1 MDTKAEYRKQV
12 NEMGKKEFTFLKMQ
26 EYGFWPSNLPT
37 PYERQQNETAEDFE
51 NRKKLLGKYQ
61 KLSEQISDA
70 YNGRHE
76 IEKKISSLKKELQD
90 TWDYEKI
97 RSVVAQ
103 EIMKE
108 SIARRAER
116 KAERERQKQLKS
128 EAWKKR
134 KAESIL
140 FIGRGYSSLLGK
152 KETDIQKL
160 NKNQM
165 PVIETDR
172 ELAAFLHLD
181 YNILRYLAYHRDVIT
196 FDNYYRFDVPKR
208 NGGTRHIA
216 APKTHLKSAQRQ
228 ILDGILQKAEICE
241 TAHGFIKSKSV
252 ITGAKVHKT
261 CPCLLINIDLE
272 NFFPTIT
279 YERVRGL
286 FQSFGYSGYIASLL
300 AMICTYCE
308 RIPLEIKGETKYIK
322 TSGRI
327 LPQGSPASPMITNII
342 CRQMDKR
349 INGLCQKLGLTYTR
363 YADDMSFSYNG
374 GTDNFNIGG
383 FLNSINKII
392 EEEGFHINKEK
403 THVLR
408 KNNRQYITGIVIN
421 NEEIGVPRKWVK
433 ILKASIHNAQKL
445 KHSGRPVP
453 YATQL
458 EISGKIAW
466 LRSVNEKRYQKII
479 QNGTELLKELKT
491 I

>member
-1 MDTKAEYRKQV
+1 MDTKAEYRNLV
-12 NEMGKKEFTFLKMQ
+12 NNMGKKEFTFLKMQ

-37 PYERQQNETAEDFE
+37 PYERQQNETEQDFE
-51 NRKKLLGKYQ
+51 NRKQLLDEFQ
-61 KLSEQISDA
+61 KLSEKISKA
-70 YNGRHE
+70 YQERDE
-76 IEKKISSLKKELQD
+76 IEKALSRLKKQYQN

-97 RSVVAQ
+97 RAVVAQ

-128 EAWKKR
+128 EAWNKR
-134 KAESIL
+134 KAENII
-140 FIGRGYSSLLGK
+140 FIGKGYSSLLAK

-160 NKNQM
+160 KENQM

-172 ELAAFLHLD
+172 ELAAFLQID
-181 YNILRYLAYHRDVIT
+181 YKTLRYLVYHRDVVT
-196 FDNYYRFDVPKR
+196 FDNYYRFDIPKKS
-208 NGGTRHIA
+208 GGTRHIA
-216 APKTHLKSAQRQ
+216 APKTQLKAAQRQ
-228 ILDGILQKAEICE
+228 ILEQILQKVEVSDLS
-241 TAHGFIKSKSV
+241 HGFIKSRSV
-252 ITGAKVHKT
+252 LTSAKTHNT
-261 CPCLLINIDLE
+261 SPDLLINIDLE

-279 YERVRGL
+279 FERVRGVY
-286 FQSFGYSGYIASLL
+286 QSFGYSGYIASLL

-308 RIPLEIKGETKYIK
+308 RMPLEIKGEIKYIK
-322 TSGRI
+322 TSDRI

-349 INGLCQKLGLTYTR
+349 INGLCQKSGLTYTR

-374 GTDNFNIGG
+374 ETDSFNIGS

-421 NEEIGVPRKWVK
+421 NEEIGVPKKWVK

-445 KHSGRPVP
+445 KASGSSVSNK
-453 YATQL
+453 TIQ

-466 LRSVNEKRYQKII
+466 LKSVNAKRYQKVI
-479 QNGTELLKELKT
+479 NEGTSFLKSLA
-491 I
+491 

>member
-51 NRKKLLGKYQ
+51 ERKRLLEEYQ
-61 KLSEQISDA
+61 ELSKKISEA
-70 YNGRHE
+70 YDEKHE
-76 IEKKISSLKKELQD
+76 IEKKLSSLKKELQD

-134 KAESIL
+134 KAENIL

-160 NKNQM
+160 KENQM
-165 PVIETDR
+165 PVIETDK
-172 ELAAFLHLD
+172 ELASFLNLD
-181 YNILRYLAYHRDVIT
+181 YNILRYLVYHRDVIT
-196 FDNYYRFDVPKR
+196 FDNYYRFDVPKK

-228 ILDGILQKAEICE
+228 ILDQILQKAEVCE
-241 TAHGFIKSKSV
+241 VSHGFIKSKSV
-252 ITGAKVHKT
+252 ITSARTHKAG
-261 CPCLLINIDLE
+261 PGILINIDLE

-279 YERVRGL
+279 FERVRGL
-286 FQSFGYSGYIASLL
+286 FQSFGYSGYISSLL

-308 RIPLEIKGETKYIK
+308 RMPLEIKGETKYIK

-349 INGLCQKLGLTYTR
+349 INGLCRKSGITYTR

-374 GTDNFNIGG
+374 EPDNLSIGS
-383 FLNSINKII
+383 FLKSINKII

-421 NEEIGVPRKWVK
+421 NDEIGVPKKWVK

-445 KHSGRPVP
+445 KNSGTPVP
-453 YATQL
+453 SGTQS

-479 QNGTELLKELKT
+479 HQGMELLKSLGN